1 MDHNAMES
9 IIDRTFAQVKGLRE
23 TKGKEYAT
31 EEDTLADFKGV
42 AEEAGITPYQVWAT
56 YVKKHERAIDA
67 FIREGG
73 VKSESIESRIV
84 DVVVYHLLLLGLIQD
99 LEKEKEIF
107 ETDTTSPSSSDPCGA
122 KCRLPRSMSRLHEG
136 EAIACELPRGHPTPH
151 YGRTPEGHG
160 FGFPQVEFPA

>member
-1 MDHNAMES
+1 MDHNAMEN

-31 EEDTLADFKGV
+31 EEDTLADFKEV

-56 YVKKHERAIDA
+56 YVKKHERAIDT

-99 LEKEKEIF
+99 LEEEENF
-107 ETDTTSPSSSDPCGA
+107 VTDASSPPSSDPCMA
-122 KCRLPRSMSRLHEG
+122 KCTLPRAMSRLHEG
-136 EAIACELPRGHPTPH
+136 ETIVCELPRGHSTEH
-151 YGRTPEGHG
+151 YGRTPQGHG
-160 FGFPQVEFPA
+160 FGFPQVELPV